1 VIDAHDETT
10 VEIDSIYTKPVD
22 VNAGGTLTHMTPG
35 QRQAVLIHTKKET
48 DRNYAIWA
56 EMDYNI
62 LFFKKG
68 ILPPAGYNA
77 NVTAWLV
84 YNDSAS
90 LPDPFVLMSLMIPPS
105 LTIQTTSHL
114 TRCRFWGRSILNRLD
129 ISSANMSGIS
139 RFTVNNKVFRSRGFL
154 FWICCWNKSLTSTT
168 QTYIPQKVPSLYTA
182 LSTGEYAADPDVY
195 GQVNPFIL
203 KHGEHTWAL

>member
-1 VIDAHDETT
+1 MTNAARNIPI
-10 VEIDSIYTKPVD
+10 EIDSIYTKPVD

-62 LFFKKG
+62 LFSKKG
-68 ILPPAGYNA
+68 ILPPAGCNA
-77 NVTAWLV
+77 NVAAWLV

-114 TRCRFWGRSILNRLD
+114 TRCRFWGRLI
-129 ISSANMSGIS
+129 IKSSG
-139 RFTVNNKVFRSRGFL
+139 
-154 FWICCWNKSLTSTT
+154 
-168 QTYIPQKVPSLYTA
+168 
-182 LSTGEYAADPDVY
+182 
-195 GQVNPFIL
+195 
-203 KHGEHTWAL
+203 H

>member
-35 QRQAVLIHTKKET
+35 QRQAVLIHTKKEA

-68 ILPPAGYNA
+68 ILPPTGYNA

-84 YNDSAS
+84 YNDSAP
-90 LPDPFVLMSLMIPPS
+90 LPDPFVLHILDDSAFFDDTNYEPLDEMPLLGPVDHQIVWT
-105 LTIQTTSHL
+105 LVRQTCLAYLGS
-114 TRCRFWGRSILNRLD
+114 RSIIRYFEAEASCSGSAVGINR
-129 ISSANMSGIS
+129 
-139 RFTVNNKVFRSRGFL
+139 
-154 FWICCWNKSLTSTT
+154 
-168 QTYIPQKVPSLYTA
+168 
-182 LSTGEYAADPDVY
+182 
-195 GQVNPFIL
+195 
-203 KHGEHTWAL
+203 